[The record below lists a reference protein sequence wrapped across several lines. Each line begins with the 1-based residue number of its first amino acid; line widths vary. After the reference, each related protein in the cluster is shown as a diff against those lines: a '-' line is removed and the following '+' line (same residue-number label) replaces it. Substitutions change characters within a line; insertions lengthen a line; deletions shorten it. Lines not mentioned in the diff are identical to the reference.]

1 MQLPIIPF
9 FTDKKNKNMIDN
21 FQSKES
27 DCVKK
32 LYDSCKISSGL
43 SKKIQKRAI
52 EIVNLQREIPSVGSV
67 KKLIQQYDLSN
78 QEGIALMCLAEALLR
93 IPDNATR
100 DSLIENQLLKGNWED
115 YLKKSD
121 SMFVNAAT
129 WGMMLTGKILST
141 KSKANLEDSKQYESL
156 LKKTLK
162 GSSKPV
168 VRTVVKKMMKIMGE
182 QFVMSEDIDSAVK
195 RAHKTKV
202 DGYSYSYDM
211 LGEGSRNE
219 SISEEYFNDYL
230 SAIESIGKA
239 NKKSKRKSLDGISI
253 KISALY
259 SRYVL
264 NQYENVHGVLYERL
278 KKLVQKAKEYDL
290 QVTVDA
296 EEVARLELS
305 LSLLERLWKEPE
317 FSDYEHLGLAVQAY
331 QKRAPYVID
340 FVLNIAKETNKKIP
354 VRLVKGAYW
363 DTEIKLSQENGYADY
378 PLFTRKVHTD
388 ISYIACANK
397 MLDNVDLIFPQFA
410 THNAHTIALVREL
423 SIDKKV
429 SANQFEYQ
437 CLHGLGDS
445 IYEAWLSQPE
455 QKDLNCRVYSPVGIH
470 EDLLAYLVRR
480 LLENGANSSF
490 LNKMNNKEINPK
502 DLVADPLAQFA
513 ETKGEMHDKIPLP
526 ENIFSNRKNSFGDN
540 LFYATDLIN
549 IDKQVKKF
557 DKDINLSVKKTLIT
571 DVDNIVKN
579 AKKAFVKL
587 HKTDVNIRAEKLNKL
602 ADLLHENRVYLYE
615 IMIKEAGKTLVNAI
629 GEVREAED
637 FCRYYALVAQEL
649 MEEAQDLE
657 GPTGET
663 NQFKYTSCG
672 VIVSISPWNF
682 PLAIFLGGV
691 TAALAAG
698 NTVVAKPSNQT
709 QKIAEFA
716 ISLCHKAGF
725 SEHDVQGVYGS
736 GRVHGGALIAHPDTA
751 GIIFTGSTQVAKTIQ
766 QGLAA
771 REGAILPLIA
781 ETGGLNMMIVDSSAL
796 LEQVTD
802 DVILSA
808 FDSAGQRC
816 SALRILLVQEDVCE
830 PLKNMVVGAMKELDV
845 GNPEYYKTDI
855 GPVIDD
861 KAYAQLESYVKSNKK
876 KIVYQT
882 PINCDKKDPVYKRL
896 LAPTLIELKSLDEV
910 SEEVFGPVL
919 HILSYKEKDF
929 KQLIEDINHKGYG
942 LTVGMHSRIDS
953 RVDYLCDNIECGNIY
968 INRNIIGATVGVQ
981 PFGGQGLSGTGPK
994 AGGPNYLRR
1003 ILHEKVVSN
1012 NITASGGNAKLML
1025 LED

>member
-9 FTDKKNKNMIDN
+9 FTDKKNEKLINSY
-21 FQSKES
+21 QSKES
-27 DCVKK
+27 ECVKK
-32 LYDSCKISSGL
+32 LYESCKMSSKL
-43 SKKIQKRAI
+43 KQSVKNTATNIIK
-52 EIVNLQREIPSVGSV
+52 LQRDNSPVSAV

-78 QEGIALMCLAEALLR
+78 KEGIALMCLAEALLR

-100 DSLIENQLLKGNWED
+100 DSLITNQISKGDWDEH
-115 YLKKSD
+115 LKKSD

-129 WGMMLTGKILST
+129 WGMMLTGKILSSNYHHENDEIKKYDGIL
-141 KSKANLEDSKQYESL
+141 KST
-156 LKKTLK
+156 LKKT
-162 GSSKPV
+162 SKPV

-182 QFVMSEDIDSAVK
+182 QFVMSEDINSGIK
-195 RAHKTKV
+195 RAHKTSV
-202 DGYSYSYDM
+202 EGYCYSYDM
-211 LGEGSRNE
+211 LGEGARNE
-219 SISEEYFNDYL
+219 GVAKNYFQDYL
-230 SAIESIGKA
+230 NAIKAIGKS
-239 NKKSKRKSLDGISI
+239 NKKTKRKHLDGISI
-253 KISALY
+253 KLSALFTRYDLYQYDRVHDVLY
-259 SRYVL
+259 SR
-264 NQYENVHGVLYERL
+264 L
-278 KKLVQKAKEYDL
+278 KDLVKNAMEFDL
-290 QVTVDA
+290 QVSVDA
-296 EEVARLELS
+296 EEVNRLELS
-305 LSLLERLWKEPE
+305 LSLLEKLWNDPD
-317 FSDYEHLGLAVQAY
+317 FNGYENLGLAVQAY
-331 QKRAPYVID
+331 QKRAPYVLD
-340 FVLNIAKETNKKIP
+340 FVIDIAKKTKKRIP
-354 VRLVKGAYW
+354 IRLVKGAYW
-363 DTEIKLSQENGYADY
+363 DSELKLSQLNGYKDY

-388 ISYIACANK
+388 ISYMACATK
-397 MLDNVDLIFPQFA
+397 MLENIDYIFPQFA
-410 THNAHTIALVREL
+410 THNAYSIAFVKEL
-423 SIDKKV
+423 ASEKKI
-429 SANQFEYQ
+429 SNNQYEFQ

-445 IYEAWLSQPE
+445 IYESWLTQKE
-455 QKDLNCRVYSPVGIH
+455 QTGLACRVYSPVGVH

-490 LNKMNNKEINPK
+490 LNKMNKHDISINE
-502 DLVADPLAQFA
+502 LVVCPLEQYSQ
-513 ETKGEMHDKIPLP
+513 TKGQMHDKIPLP
-526 ENIFSNRKNSFGDN
+526 ENIFSDRKNSFGDN
-540 LFYATDLIN
+540 LYYAKDLKHIEKQLEK
-549 IDKQVKKF
+549 IDKKIDLTVKQTPIK
-557 DKDINLSVKKTLIT
+557 NLE
-571 DVDNIVKN
+571 NIVKN
-579 AKKAFVKL
+579 AKKAFIKL

-615 IMIKEAGKTLVNAI
+615 LMIKEAGKTLVNAI

-649 MEEAQDLE
+649 MGEAQDLE

-709 QKIAEFA
+709 QKIAEYA

-736 GRVHGGALIAHPDTA
+736 GRVHGSALIAHPDTA
-751 GIIFTGSTQVAKTIQ
+751 GIIFTGSTQVAKSIQ

-816 SALRILLVQEDVCE
+816 SALRILLVQEDIYE
-830 PLKNMVVGAMKELDV
+830 PLKDMVVGAMKELEV

-861 KAYAQLESYVKSNKK
+861 SAYAQLESYVKSNKK

-896 LAPTLIELKSLDEV
+896 LPPTLIELKSLDEV

-929 KQLIEDINHKGYG
+929 EKLIEDINNKGYG

-968 INRNIIGATVGVQ
+968 INRNIIGAVVGVQ